1 MADSTAA
8 AALPSLPPQAQLFE
22 LVIGYWRTRAI
33 TVAAELEL
41 ADHLTD
47 GPLHVDELARRTN
60 THAPSLFR
68 LLRALESVDV
78 FKQVSSRVFANTS
91 MSQCLC
97 RRVTGS
103 LWAFVRSRLSVGGGG
118 FEAWTG
124 LLDSVQTGKP
134 AFDQIYGYNQWEFLR
149 RNSASAD
156 LFNEAMRSTTSVE
169 TPAVTAAY
177 DWSRFPVIVD
187 IGGGIGTQ
195 LVDILNAHPS
205 CKGILFDQPEVIAR
219 AILHERMERVGGS
232 FFERVPT
239 AADAYILRFV
249 IHDWGDEEAVAIL
262 RTVRASVKAG
272 SRVIL
277 IEQIIPVTPEYA
289 VSKWADL
296 HMMLVVGGKERSVQE
311 YRQLVEKAGLDLEQ
325 IISTPTRFSLIVSHP
340 RI

>member
-1 MADSTAA
+1 MTDSTAA
-8 AALPSLPPQAQLFE
+8 ATLPSLPPQAQLFE
-22 LVIGYWRTRAI
+22 LAIGYWRTRAI

-41 ADHLTD
+41 ADHLAD

-60 THAPSLFR
+60 THPPSLFR
-68 LLRALESVDV
+68 LLRALESVGV
-78 FKQVSSRVFANTS
+78 FKQVSPRVFANTS
-91 MSQCLC
+91 MSQCL
-97 RRVTGS
+97 RRKVTGS

-124 LLDSVQTGKP
+124 LLSSVQTGRT
-134 AFDQIYGYNQWEFLR
+134 AFDQLYGYSQWEFLR

-156 LFNEAMRSTTSVE
+156 LFNEAMRSATSVE
-169 TPAVTAAY
+169 TPAVTTAY

-205 CKGILFDQPEVIAR
+205 CKGVLFDQPDVLAR
-219 AILHERMERVGGS
+219 AIPHERMERVGGS

-239 AADAYILRFV
+239 GADAYILRLV
-249 IHDWGDEEAVAIL
+249 IHDWGDEEAIAIL
-262 RTVRASVKAG
+262 RTVRTSVKAG

-277 IEQIIPVTPEYA
+277 IEQIIPDTPEYA

-296 HMMLVVGGKERSVQE
+296 HMMLVVGGKERSVSE
-311 YRQLVEKAGLDLEQ
+311 YRQLLEKVGLELEQ
-325 IISTPTRFSLIVSHP
+325 ITALNCRSGAP
-340 RI
+340 